1 MPFIWFDL
9 IWFMY
14 SFGFLEAKIDHSWR
28 IHWFTR
34 RIISAC
40 QRRLTFFTT
49 SKSTR
54 FDMGQLMVT
63 GIVRCFQ
70 VDVVELQQQMNLKVI
85 TFRTTTLE
93 KKVSNLT
100 VFYRTSRS
108 DKSLDLENKRRKIAV
123 NTAIHLTV
131 RRWLWWI
138 VPVFPTQWWLILMEF
153 YDCGTWGLV
162 ITRGLKVKL
171 RHHRVNSE

>member
-1 MPFIWFDL
+1 
-9 IWFMY
+9 
-14 SFGFLEAKIDHSWR
+14 
-28 IHWFTR
+28 
-34 RIISAC
+34 
-40 QRRLTFFTT
+40 
-49 SKSTR
+49 
-54 FDMGQLMVT
+54 MGQLMAT

-123 NTAIHLTV
+123 NTAMHLTV
-131 RRWLWWI
+131 RR
-138 VPVFPTQWWLILMEF
+138 
-153 YDCGTWGLV
+153 
-162 ITRGLKVKL
+162 
-171 RHHRVNSE
+171 